1 MVADKVTERYSVIDG
16 KESVLYTVFEI
27 GQYKAREGERY
38 AGTDNLAGGRK
49 TNRHKP

>member
-1 MVADKVTERYSVIDG
+1 MVADKVTEGYSAID
-16 KESVLYTVFEI
+16 LIDCMPYTVYEI